1 MEIRFLGDCFVD
13 LFVIFISVE
22 NTFYAQAFLPYNPHC
37 GAEQKGSELCAGPH
51 GFIWQFD
58 KMEKFLKIM
67 VCQSDKGNGYPKWGN
82 IIFIMEN
89 IT

>member
-1 MEIRFLGDCFVD
+1 MPKPSFHITLTVVLSRREVSFVLD
-13 LFVIFISVE
+13 LTDSFG
-22 NTFYAQAFLPYNPHC
+22 N
-37 GAEQKGSELCAGPH
+37 
-51 GFIWQFD
+51 FD

>member
-1 MEIRFLGDCFVD
+1 MPKSSFHITLTVVLSRREVSFVLD
-13 LFVIFISVE
+13 LTDSFG
-22 NTFYAQAFLPYNPHC
+22 N
-37 GAEQKGSELCAGPH
+37 
-51 GFIWQFD
+51 FD